1 MLLIMKISE
10 DQLIEV
16 SSFPN
21 NMAIRVVEFL
31 SRGYKIRNIFA
42 LESLYPKE
50 IIESII
56 WINVELSKIG
66 HHFSNK
72 VI

>member
-21 NMAIRVVEFL
+21 NMAVRVVKF
-31 SRGYKIRNIFA
+31 SSGGYKIRKIFA
-42 LESLYPKE
+42 QESTCFYITLLLK
-50 IIESII
+50 
-56 WINVELSKIG
+56 LG
-66 HHFSNK
+66 QNK
-72 VI
+72 KDQNFLAAPFF

>member
-1 MLLIMKISE
+1 MGCGVLK
-10 DQLIEV
+10 
-16 SSFPN
+16 P
-21 NMAIRVVEFL
+21 
-31 SRGYKIRNIFA
+31 GYKIRNIFA
-42 LESLYPKE
+42 RESLYPKE
-50 IIESII
+50 IIEFLM